1 MALSAPENAGS
12 MATAAKSPE
21 PWEETGDCQVPFDDL
36 FNQLSESR
44 SSKHL
49 PSLLSRPAP
58 PETTKSQFCLE
69 EWKRIST
76 VGRELDPSAVSA
88 LLGASPDPFVRPER
102 SKGWPASWEHSGSAF
117 GRFGYLPHCDLVPWD
132 VERAK
137 APERS
142 WPADGAVSRLYDG
155 KRKDKAAW
163 KPTTWKHHGPSFP
176 AVPSLATSLSTPALR
191 SLQRKASKTAKER
204 VRGRSDSRS
213 DSRASE
219 DIERARSVTCITAAT
234 AAMSTRQSFS
244 SPSRASKASPS
255 LAEESRSSK
264 SGHAAFD
271 ARSTRRH
278 SEAIDAQST
287 RRHSEPWKIVGEIL
301 LD

>member
-1 MALSAPENAGS
+1 

-76 VGRELDPSAVSA
+76 VGRELDPSTVSA

-213 DSRASE
+213 VSRASE